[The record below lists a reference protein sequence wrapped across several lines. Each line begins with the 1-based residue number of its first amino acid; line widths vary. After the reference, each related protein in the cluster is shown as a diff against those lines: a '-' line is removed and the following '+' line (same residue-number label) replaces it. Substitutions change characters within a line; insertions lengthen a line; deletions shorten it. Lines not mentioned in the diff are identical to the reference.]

1 MARSAALAAPAQP
14 VEVGGV
20 ALESDAKR
28 DADAHRA
35 AVIASSGKYPEAFT
49 PDHLAALGEGWPA

>member
-1 MARSAALAAPAQP
+1 
-14 VEVGGV
+14 V